1 MESITA
7 NLLINRL
14 TATLVDDS
22 KKTTSTVPTLIR
34 GMPTTLVLK
43 IFSSNGLAY
52 PAAELENRV
61 WKLVLSNDWDTNTP
75 PQIETTSITST
86 KNELHIKFDQLNT
99 AELVKAIGSQQ
110 SLNLGAELIGIDPGQ
125 TAPSAVWQF
134 NMAIRNRR
142 SDDGTGSPEPL
153 PDRTLSSEQIYALL
167 KAGLEIQF
175 SATGISN
182 WHDVQSVDDR
192 FIRIRNPQHP
202 DQLWSTAIMLP
213 EGVPGPQGNTGSKGE
228 RGEAFKIDATGTLAG
243 RDRYD
248 VASVNFAYM
257 DVDSGNVYLKQSAV
271 AGDWSP
277 AIPFRG
283 PQGEKGDRGDVG
295 PAGPKGEK
303 GEVGDVGPIG
313 PAGPRGEKGDQGDIG
328 PVGPQ
333 GEKGNTGA
341 KGPQG
346 EIGPAGPQ
354 GEQGERGEA
363 FKIDAAGSFK
373 ERLLYDDAVET
384 FSYMDTGSGNLYVKL
399 SDATG
404 DWSEAIPFRGPQGL
418 QGEIGPQGIKG
429 DVGPVGPQ
437 GIKGDKGVK
446 GDIGPVGPQ
455 GEPGPQGEQGIQGPP
470 GEKGAKGDIGDVGP
484 VGPQGEPGPQGEQG
498 IQGPP
503 GEKGAKGDIGDTGPQ
518 GKQGEPGPI
527 GPQGAKGDRGDVG
540 PVGPQGEQGI
550 QGPQGKVGPQG
561 DIGPAGP
568 VGPQGEQGIQ
578 GIIGPRGLPGDPGPK
593 GEPGTNGAGFDDQS
607 FPAVQPALLLVMN
620 NVVRGVP
627 LGEEDEVLCVR
638 NGTVA
643 WRVLPG
649 ADTDEALVSSVSFRT
664 INPNTLRSASLVGGG
679 SSSKGL
685 TGLPEADIPEADAEI
700 KPSDYPII
708 PDHFAIPTE

>member
-134 NMAIRNRR
+134 NMVIRNRR

-175 SATGISN
+175 SATGAAN
-182 WHDVQSVDDR
+182 WHDAQSVDDR

-248 VASVNFAYM
+248 AASVNFAYM

-363 FKIDAAGSFK
+363 FKIDAAGSFE

-437 GIKGDKGVK
+437 GIKGDKGEK

-455 GEPGPQGEQGIQGPP
+455 GEPGPQGEQGIQGP
-470 GEKGAKGDIGDVGP
+470 
-484 VGPQGEPGPQGEQG
+484 Q
-498 IQGPP
+498 

-518 GKQGEPGPI
+518 GEQGEPGPI
-527 GPQGAKGDRGDVG
+527 GPQGPKGDRGDVG

-550 QGPQGKVGPQG
+550 QGPQGKVGPQGEVGPQG

-627 LGEEDEVLCVR
+627 LGEEDEVLCIR

-649 ADTDEALVSSVSFRT
+649 ANTDESLVSSVSFRI

-679 SSSKGL
+679 SSGKGL

>member
-470 GEKGAKGDIGDVGP
+470 GEKGAKGDIGD
-484 VGPQGEPGPQGEQG
+484 
-498 IQGPP
+498 
-503 GEKGAKGDIGDTGPQ
+503 TGPQ

>member
-22 KKTTSTVPTLIR
+22 KKATTTLPTIIR

-52 PAAELENRV
+52 PAADLENRT
-61 WKLVLSNDWDTNTP
+61 WKLVLASDWDTNTP

-134 NMAIRNRR
+134 NMTVRNRR

-175 SATGISN
+175 SATGAAN
-182 WHDVQSVDDR
+182 WHDAQSVDDR

-228 RGEAFKIDATGTLAG
+228 RGEAFRIDATGTLAG

-248 VASVNFAYM
+248 AASVNFAYM
-257 DVDSGNVYLKQSAV
+257 DVDSGNVYLKQSTA

-333 GEKGNTGA
+333 GAKGNTGA

-363 FKIDAAGSFK
+363 FKIDAAGSFE

-429 DVGPVGPQ
+429 DIGPVGPQ
-437 GIKGDKGVK
+437 GIKGDKGEK

-455 GEPGPQGEQGIQGPP
+455 GETGPQGEQGIQGP
-470 GEKGAKGDIGDVGP
+470 
-484 VGPQGEPGPQGEQG
+484 Q
-498 IQGPP
+498 

-518 GKQGEPGPI
+518 GEQGEPGPI
-527 GPQGAKGDRGDVG
+527 GPQGPKGDRGDVG

-550 QGPQGKVGPQG
+550 QGPQGKVGPQGEVGPQG

-649 ADTDEALVSSVSFRT
+649 ADTDESLVSSVSFRT

-679 SSSKGL
+679 SSGKGL

-708 PDHFAIPTE
+708 PDHFVIPTE